1 MATKVMAKEMGFYF
15 GRRIRPGETFIL
27 KPGQKPGKWMEVIS
41 EVEEPKAKE
50 PKAKKESAKEPAK
63 EPGTFSEISKSM
75 PTPKGADLPA

>member
-1 MATKVMAKEMGFYF
+1 MATKVKALEMGFYF

-27 KPGQKPGKWMEVIS
+27 KPGQKPGKWMEVIG

-50 PKAKKESAKEPAK
+50 PKAKKEPAK

-75 PTPKGADLPA
+75 PTPKGAELPA